1 MKKSHDSLLKN
12 QVELTVVINRDE
24 YRGIMRLINQ
34 VFRNLLVKSIF
45 INVRLYLCG
54 IERTDS
60 FLRKRLRFAAQT
72 PS

>member
-1 MKKSHDSLLKN
+1 MKKSHDSSLKN

-24 YRGIMRLINQ
+24 YRGIIRLINQ
-34 VFRNLLVKSIF
+34 VFRNLLVKGIF
-45 INVRLYLCG
+45 INVRLYLRG

>member
-24 YRGIMRLINQ
+24 YRGIIRLINQ

-45 INVRLYLCG
+45 INVRLYLRG

>member
-1 MKKSHDSLLKN
+1 MKKSHDSSLKN

-24 YRGIMRLINQ
+24 YRGIIRFINQ

-45 INVRLYLCG
+45 INVRLYLRG

>member
-1 MKKSHDSLLKN
+1 MKKSHDSSLKN

-24 YRGIMRLINQ
+24 YRGIIRFINQ

-45 INVRLYLCG
+45 INVRLYLRG

-60 FLRKRLRFAAQT
+60 FLRKRLRFVAQT

>member
-1 MKKSHDSLLKN
+1 MKKSHDSSLKN

-24 YRGIMRLINQ
+24 YREIIRLINQ

-45 INVRLYLCG
+45 INVRLYLRG

-60 FLRKRLRFAAQT
+60 FLRKRLRFVAQT

>member
-1 MKKSHDSLLKN
+1 MKKGHDSLLKN

-24 YRGIMRLINQ
+24 YRGIIRLINQ

-45 INVRLYLCG
+45 INVRLYLRG

>member
-45 INVRLYLCG
+45 INVRLYLRG